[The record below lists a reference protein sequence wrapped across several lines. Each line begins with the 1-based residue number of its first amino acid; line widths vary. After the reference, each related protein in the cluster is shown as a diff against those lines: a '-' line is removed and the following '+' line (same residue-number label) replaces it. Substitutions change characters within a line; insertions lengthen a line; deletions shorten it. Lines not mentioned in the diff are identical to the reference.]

1 MSISKLLTIMEH
13 HDRGERRRNRQ
24 GQPHKVADEGRGAR
38 HLAWGLAGVLGW
50 CAALAQVRYEPLHSF
65 GTDDKTGSNPPGG
78 VILAGDGLL
87 YGLTTRGGLHN
98 LGTVY
103 VLAPDG
109 SGYRTLKQFQ
119 GADGATPAGQL
130 LDGGDGSLYGI
141 TGLGGNST
149 NGVIFRLDR
158 ASDNFVM
165 LHSLAADRSEGA
177 LPLGGLTALPG
188 PTLAGVAS
196 QGGAHGGGTVFRLSR
211 DGEDFE
217 VLHHFGASTNDGRTP
232 KSRLLLASD
241 GFLYGT
247 TEAGGAP
254 DAGTIFRVSP
264 SGSSYEV
271 LHEFQPS
278 TEGKNPDF
286 SFVEGL
292 DGRLYGVTAAGGP
305 DNLGTVYRF
314 RPADKTL
321 EVLRQF
327 RAAERER
334 GARPSALLFNPA
346 KSHLWGTT
354 LQGGTNNAGV
364 FFQIKPDG
372 TDYQVLA
379 HLGSAGSGRFAF
391 GELALTPD
399 GLVVSATLSG
409 GPEQA
414 GTLMAWNATSG
425 QLQALYTFLPGGL
438 DARTPSADL
447 IEGRDGFLYGT
458 TSQGGNHGHG
468 TVFRLQKD
476 LTGYQILHHF
486 GEADQDGEAPVG
498 PLCQDADG
506 TLYGTTA
513 YRAGGAAGG
522 TVFKLQ
528 PDGTGY
534 QVLKRFTSRATE
546 GALLV
551 SGLTLTSD
559 GWLLGLAVEG
569 GAHNGGTCFR
579 LRPDGSEFSVL
590 RAFGQ
595 DDDGTAP
602 ADGLTPCEDDF
613 LYGVLNSKGA
623 FDGGVI
629 FRIQPNGQG
638 YQVLRNFGQTATDG
652 KLPVGGLLC
661 RSDGY
666 LYGTCAAGGA
676 HGQGTI
682 FRVRRD
688 GSDYTILHHF
698 STNSVGV
705 QPRSR
710 LVEWRDGRLYGTT
723 TADVLSGLGTV
734 FAINPDG
741 SDYALVVRFQDLTL
755 DGYRPW
761 AGLLAASDGG
771 LYGTVSQGGIG
782 NSGRLY
788 RLSHDAWVRFTDIR
802 AESGTQARLQGEGV
816 AGANYRIE
824 RSRAVGPAAAW
835 AEATRVRSDA
845 AGRWEWVAPIEP
857 GVPRAFYRASR
868 QP

>member
-1 MSISKLLTIMEH
+1 MRLGQDKQH
-13 HDRGERRRNRQ
+13 HAATAVRRA
-24 GQPHKVADEGRGAR
+24 G
-38 HLAWGLAGVLGW
+38 HLAWWLAGVLG
-50 CAALAQVRYEPLHSF
+50 CSAALAQVRYEPLRSF
-65 GTDDKTGSNPPGG
+65 GTDDKTGSHPPGG
-78 VILAGDGLL
+78 AILAVDGLL
-87 YGLTTRGGLHN
+87 YGLTTRGGSNN

-103 VLAPDG
+103 VLTPDG
-109 SGYRTLKQFQ
+109 SGYRALKQFQ
-119 GADGATPAGQL
+119 GSDGATPAGQL

-141 TGLGGNST
+141 TGLGGDST

-158 ASDNFVM
+158 AGGNFVM

-188 PTLAGVAS
+188 VALAGVAS
-196 QGGAHGGGTVFRLSR
+196 LGGAHGGGTLFRLSR

-217 VLHHFGASTNDGRTP
+217 VLHHFGASTNDGKTP

-247 TEAGGAP
+247 TEAGGAAN
-254 DAGTIFRVSP
+254 AGTIFRVSP
-264 SGSSYEV
+264 DGSGYEV
-271 LHEFQPS
+271 LLEFQPA
-278 TEGKNPDF
+278 TQGKGPDF
-286 SFVEGL
+286 GFVEGL
-292 DGRLYGVTAAGGP
+292 DGRLYGVTAAGGA

-321 EVLRQF
+321 EVLRHF
-327 RAAERER
+327 RLGER
-334 GARPSALLFNPA
+334 GQGYRPSALIFNPA
-346 KSHLWGTT
+346 KSLLWGTT
-354 LQGGTNNAGV
+354 LSGGTNEAGV

-372 TDYQVLA
+372 SDYQVLA
-379 HLGSAGSGRFAF
+379 HLGGAGSGRFAY

-399 GLVVSATLSG
+399 GRVVSATLSG
-409 GPEQA
+409 GPEQG
-414 GTLMAWNATSG
+414 GTLMAWNTASG
-425 QLQALYTFLPGGL
+425 QLQVLHTFLPGGL

-458 TSQGGNHGHG
+458 ASQGGNHGRG

-486 GEADQDGEAPVG
+486 GETAQDGEAPVA
-498 PLCQDADG
+498 PLCQDANG

-522 TVFKLQ
+522 TIFKLQ
-528 PDGTGY
+528 PDGSGY

-569 GAHNGGTCFR
+569 GANNGGTCFR

-590 RAFGQ
+590 HAFGQ
-595 DDDGTAP
+595 DDDGAAP
-602 ADGLTPCEDDF
+602 ADGLTPCEDGF

-676 HGQGTI
+676 SGQGTI

-688 GSDYTILHHF
+688 SSDYTTLHHF

-710 LVEWRDGRLYGTT
+710 LAEWRDGRLYGTT
-723 TADVLSGLGTV
+723 ASDVLSGLGTV

-741 SDYALVVRFQDLTL
+741 SNYALVVRFRDLTL

-788 RLSHDAWVRFTDIR
+788 RLSHDAWVRFTSIR
-802 AESGTQARLQGEGV
+802 AESSAQARLQGEGV

-824 RSRAVGPAAAW
+824 RSNAVGPTAAW
-835 AEATRVRSDA
+835 TEAAQVRSDA

-857 GVPRAFYRASR
+857 GVPGAFYRASR

>member
-1 MSISKLLTIMEH
+1 MRI
-13 HDRGERRRNRQ
+13 
-24 GQPHKVADEGRGAR
+24 GRGPQHHTAGTGR
-38 HLAWGLAGVLGW
+38 RVRPLGWGLAAALGW
-50 CAALAQVRYEPLHSF
+50 SVALAQVRYEPLRSF

-78 VILAGDGLL
+78 VILAGDGWL
-87 YGLTTRGGLHN
+87 YGLTTRGGTN
-98 LGTVY
+98 NQGTVY
-103 VLAPDG
+103 ALAPDG
-109 SGYRTLKQFQ
+109 TGYRALKHFQ
-119 GADGATPAGQL
+119 GSDGATPAGQL
-130 LDGGDGSLYGI
+130 LDGGDGSLYGV
-141 TGLGGNST
+141 TGQGGDST

-158 ASDNFVM
+158 ASGQFVV

-188 PTLAGVAS
+188 LAVAGVAS
-196 QGGAHGGGTVFRLSR
+196 QGGAHGAGTLFRLSR

-217 VLHHFGASTNDGRTP
+217 VLHHFGAGTNDGRTP

-247 TEAGGAP
+247 TEAGGAAN
-254 DAGTIFRVSP
+254 AGTLFRISP
-264 SGSSYEV
+264 NGSGYQV
-271 LHEFQPS
+271 LHEFQPP
-278 TEGKNPDF
+278 TEGRAPDF
-286 SFVEGL
+286 GLVEGL
-292 DGRLYGVTAAGGP
+292 DGRLYGVTAAGGT

-314 RPADKTL
+314 RPTDKTL
-321 EVLRQF
+321 EVLRHF
-327 RAAERER
+327 RLADR
-334 GARPSALLFNPA
+334 GLGYRPSALLFNPA
-346 KSHLWGTT
+346 KSLLWGTT
-354 LQGGTNNAGV
+354 LSGGTNEGGV

-372 TDYQVLA
+372 SDYQVLA
-379 HLGSAGSGRFAF
+379 HLGSSSSGRFAF

-399 GLVVSATLSG
+399 GRVISATLAG

-414 GTLMAWNATSG
+414 GTLMAWNTISA
-425 QLQALYTFLPGGL
+425 QLQVLYTFLPGGL

-458 TSQGGNHGHG
+458 TSQGGNHGRG

-486 GEADQDGEAPVG
+486 GEAAQDGETPVAP
-498 PLCQDADG
+498 LSQDANG

-513 YRAGGAAGG
+513 YRTGGAAGG
-522 TVFKLQ
+522 TVFKHQ
-528 PDGTGY
+528 PDGSGY

-559 GWLLGLAVEG
+559 GWLVGLAVEG

-595 DDDGTAP
+595 DNDGAAP
-602 ADGLTPCEDDF
+602 ADGLIPCEDGF

-629 FRIQPNGQG
+629 FRLQPDGQD
-638 YQVLRNFGQTATDG
+638 YQVLRHFGQTATDG

-661 RSDGY
+661 RPDGY

-676 HGQGTI
+676 NGQGTI

-698 STNSVGV
+698 STDSVGV

-710 LVEWRDGRLYGTT
+710 LVEWHDGRLYGTT
-723 TADVLSGLGTV
+723 ASDTLSGLGTV
-734 FAINPDG
+734 FALQPDG
-741 SDYALVVRFQDLTL
+741 SNYALVVRFQDLTL

-788 RLSHDAWVRFTDIR
+788 RLSHDARVRFTSIR
-802 AESGTQARLQGEGV
+802 TESSVQARLRGEGV
-816 AGANYRIE
+816 AGATYRIE
-824 RSRAVGPAAAW
+824 RSSAVGPAAAW
-835 AEATRVRSDA
+835 TEVARVRSDA

-857 GVPRAFYRASR
+857 GVPRAFYRAGR